1 MKRFNSDIKDDPSF
15 NTVNGLS
22 NKTFDPENIV
32 SGRGATEDQLKVV
45 GDVVKDLDDYIT
57 EFGCSDCDQKYQS
70 IRQELDDLQAAQEE
84 CCQNRVTQENLDA
97 LIRELTNR
105 LDDLQTA
112 QEECCQ
118 NRVTQENLDAIVQNL
133 QSILDDL
140 QAQID
145 ECCSKQ
151 CFDGGGA
158 STDCDGS
165 TVTVTMSW
173 DSNPIANGGQMTAS
187 SSGGANIVFYY
198 FLIKSAAGVYVPVGT
213 IGFAGQGYSVNG
225 STGKLSFDPGGGHGS
240 VSGIAI
246 GARDANGCEG
256 IGMFVPVTGVNP

>member
-1 MKRFNSDIKDDPSF
+1 MKRFNSDIKENPSF

-105 LDDLQTA
+105 LDDLQ
-112 QEECCQ
+112 
-118 NRVTQENLDAIVQNL
+118 
-133 QSILDDL
+133 
-140 QAQID
+140 AQID

-158 STDCDGS
+158 STDCNGS